1 MADSNKISYKDL
13 IDEDGILSGLKSL
26 VTKMIAEIKVQAGTS
41 GASLSANKGTTAN
54 DLKKQ
59 AKDIEDIEKAEKSL
73 LQAEKE
79 LVKIE
84 KEKLA
89 LQKQLQDAND
99 ENVKAKIRYSKAS
112 KEQREQLALEMKI
125 AENAEGSY
133 NRLSAQY
140 ALNTKTLNAMS
151 DAQRKNSVEGKKL
164 EAETKAIREQMNALQ
179 KSTGNYTLQV
189 GNYNIATDNAV
200 KSLGEMKSELRALRN
215 ISFAGKSKEEVDALK
230 IKIGQLTDQMGD
242 LQSELEVLG
251 TEKSAVLVG
260 GLKLISAGV
269 EGVVGTLS
277 VLGVESETIKKLE
290 TKMTSLIAV
299 THALAE
305 IEDTISSGKARA
317 IVLRIKDMALTTAQ
331 TVKNWALTA
340 SQKAYNLVVGNS
352 TGALKGFKLALAGT
366 GIGLVIIGIT
376 ALIQNWDKL
385 TASINKSTDA
395 QKEFKKVKDLS
406 IEKYSEEVA
415 SLELI
420 RNTLNDTTKSTI
432 DRKDALVDL
441 DAILGTSLATE
452 KDINLAT
459 AIGNNLV
466 IEKIKLTKLE
476 AEAEAAKELYTE
488 AFKKK
493 LEAENSSLEQ
503 NIGFWEQLWNNIK
516 TISNPVQTNLANIKT
531 AFKNQEEATKTAGDE
546 QEKYF
551 EIWQKSNEAV
561 NIATVD
567 FEKLISKF
575 KAKTD
580 VVKTDTKETK
590 DNTSATKKLK
600 VEIEELDEA
609 LKDITYTEK
618 ERAKQAE
625 LTTEEIDMESDAY
638 TNLTELISMQ
648 EKLLKSAIARG
659 ESKEVIKS
667 MANVLNSYKKELK
680 GFDKLFAEL
689 TGETEKELYNTI
701 TETTNNIVES
711 YKKRSEAKEENLNK
725 ELEASKDYETQ
736 LRELAKK
743 GIEGAKENLAYEQ
756 KAQAEIEK
764 KKLAEQKKQ
773 KRLELGMSAISAF
786 GKIAETEPDKALTK
800 TITEIT
806 KLLAFINSLPAFADG
821 VIEFN
826 GKGTTKSDSNLVRLS
841 NKESVIKAEATE
853 MYKPHLKAMNELR
866 YNPLDYVDINKD
878 RSVTNNATFGL
889 ISELKELKEIT
900 KSKQEYKID
909 VDGIT
914 HEIVERIKS
923 ANTIN
928 INRYKR
934 KGLF

>member
-1 MADSNKISYKDL
+1 MADSNKINYKDL
-13 IDEDGILSGLKSL
+13 FDEDNILNGLKSL
-26 VTKMIAEIKVQAGTS
+26 INKMISEIKVQAGAS
-41 GASLSANKGTTAN
+41 GASLSGNKGTSAT

-73 LQAEKE
+73 AQAEKE
-79 LVKIE
+79 LAKIE

-151 DAQRKNSVEGKKL
+151 EAQRKNSAEGKKL
-164 EAETKAIREQMNALQ
+164 ESETKAIREQMNALQ

-230 IKIGQLTDQMGD
+230 LKIGQLTDQMGD
-242 LQSELEVLG
+242 LKAELQVLG

-317 IVLRIKDMALTTAQ
+317 ILLRIKDMALTTAQ

-340 SQKAYNLVVGNS
+340 SQKAYNLVVGDS

-385 TASINKSTDA
+385 TTAIGFSEDSLKSYNQVSKETLLVSDA
-395 QKEFKKVKDLS
+395 QKERISKLKDELKELTKQYD
-406 IEKYSEEVA
+406 IA
-415 SLELI
+415 SGK
-420 RNTLNDTTKSTI
+420 TTETAQK
-432 DRKDALVDL
+432 RL
-441 DAILGTSLATE
+441 DAETKLSDDLYDAVAEKNKKITILTEQFKSKYESLFGSIIKGTGARGEAIYFTEAELAGKRYKLQVKYFQDIQKVNAQFNEERDLANKVYNKELDLINQNE
-452 KDINLAT
+452 KN
-459 AIGNNLV
+459 
-466 IEKIKLTKLE
+466 KIK
-476 AEAEAAKELYTE
+476 EL
-488 AFKKK
+488 
-493 LEAENSSLEQ
+493 
-503 NIGFWEQLWNNIK
+503 
-516 TISNPVQTNLANIKT
+516 
-531 AFKNQEEATKTAGDE
+531 
-546 QEKYF
+546 
-551 EIWQKSNEAV
+551 
-561 NIATVD
+561 
-567 FEKLISKF
+567 
-575 KAKTD
+575 
-580 VVKTDTKETK
+580 KTDTKETK

-667 MANVLNSYKKELK
+667 MANVLNSYKEELK

-689 TGETEKELYNTI
+689 TEETEKELYNTI

-821 VIEFN
+821 VIEFS

-853 MYKPHLKAMNELR
+853 MYKPQLKAMNELR
-866 YNPLDYVDINKD
+866 YNPLDYVNINKD
-878 RSVTNNATFGL
+878 RSINNNATFGL

>member
-26 VTKMIAEIKVQAGTS
+26 ITKMIAEIKVQAGTL

-73 LQAEKE
+73 VQAEKE
-79 LVKIE
+79 LAKIE

-99 ENVKAKIRYSKAS
+99 ENIKAKIRYSKAS

-242 LQSELEVLG
+242 LKSELQVLG
-251 TEKSAVLVG
+251 TKESAVLVG

-331 TVKNWALTA
+331 TAKNWALTA

-385 TASINKSTDA
+385 TTAIGFSEDSLKSYNQVSKETLLVSDA
-395 QKEFKKVKDLS
+395 QKERISKLKDELKELTKQYDIASGKTTETAQKRLDTETKLSDDLYNAVAEKNKKITILTETFKSKYESLFGSIIKGTGARGEAIYFTEAELADKRYKLQVKYIQDIQKVNAQFNEERDLANKVYNKELDL
-406 IEKYSEEVA
+406 INQNEK
-415 SLELI
+415 
-420 RNTLNDTTKSTI
+420 N
-432 DRKDALVDL
+432 
-441 DAILGTSLATE
+441 
-452 KDINLAT
+452 
-459 AIGNNLV
+459 
-466 IEKIKLTKLE
+466 KIK
-476 AEAEAAKELYTE
+476 EL
-488 AFKKK
+488 
-493 LEAENSSLEQ
+493 
-503 NIGFWEQLWNNIK
+503 
-516 TISNPVQTNLANIKT
+516 
-531 AFKNQEEATKTAGDE
+531 
-546 QEKYF
+546 
-551 EIWQKSNEAV
+551 
-561 NIATVD
+561 
-567 FEKLISKF
+567 
-575 KAKTD
+575 
-580 VVKTDTKETK
+580 KTDTKETK
-590 DNTSATKKLK
+590 NNTSATKKLK

-701 TETTNNIVES
+701 TETTNIIVES

-821 VIEFN
+821 VIEFS

-866 YNPLDYVDINKD
+866 YNPLDYVNINKD
-878 RSVTNNATFGL
+878 RSTTNNTTFDL

>member
-1 MADSNKISYKDL
+1 MADSNKINYKDL
-13 IDEDGILSGLKSL
+13 FDEDNILNGLKSL
-26 VTKMIAEIKVQAGTS
+26 INKMISEIKVQAGAS
-41 GASLSANKGTTAN
+41 GASLSGNKGTSAT

-73 LQAEKE
+73 AQAEKE
-79 LVKIE
+79 LAKIE

-151 DAQRKNSVEGKKL
+151 EAQRKNSAEGKKL
-164 EAETKAIREQMNALQ
+164 ESETKAIREQMNALQ

-200 KSLGEMKSELRALRN
+200 KSLGEMKTELRALRN

-230 IKIGQLTDQMGD
+230 LKIGQLTDQMGD
-242 LQSELEVLG
+242 LKAELQVLG

-317 IVLRIKDMALTTAQ
+317 ILLRIKDMALTTAQ

-340 SQKAYNLVVGNS
+340 SQKAYNLVVGDS

-385 TASINKSTDA
+385 TTAIGFSEDSLKSYNQVSKETLLVSDA
-395 QKEFKKVKDLS
+395 QKERISKLKDELKELTKQYDIASGKTTETAQKRLDTETKLSDDLYDAVAEKNKKITILTEQFKSKYESLFGS
-406 IEKYSEEVA
+406 IIKGTGARGE
-415 SLELI
+415 
-420 RNTLNDTTKSTI
+420 
-432 DRKDALVDL
+432 
-441 DAILGTSLATE
+441 AIYFTE
-452 KDINLAT
+452 KELADKRYKLQVKYIQDIQKVNAQFNEERDLASKVYKKQLDL
-459 AIGNNLV
+459 INQN
-466 IEKIKLTKLE
+466 EKNKIK
-476 AEAEAAKELYTE
+476 EL
-488 AFKKK
+488 
-493 LEAENSSLEQ
+493 
-503 NIGFWEQLWNNIK
+503 
-516 TISNPVQTNLANIKT
+516 
-531 AFKNQEEATKTAGDE
+531 
-546 QEKYF
+546 
-551 EIWQKSNEAV
+551 
-561 NIATVD
+561 
-567 FEKLISKF
+567 
-575 KAKTD
+575 
-580 VVKTDTKETK
+580 KTDTKETK

-648 EKLLKSAIARG
+648 EKLIKSAIARG

-667 MANVLNSYKKELK
+667 MANVLNSYKEELK

-689 TGETEKELYNTI
+689 TEETEKELYNTI
-701 TETTNNIVES
+701 TETTTNIVES

-806 KLLAFINSLPAFADG
+806 KLLVFINSLPAFADG
-821 VIEFN
+821 VIEFS

-853 MYKPHLKAMNELR
+853 MYKPQLKAMNELR
-866 YNPLDYVDINKD
+866 YNPLDYVNINKD
-878 RSVTNNATFGL
+878 RSINNNATFGL

>member
-1 MADSNKISYKDL
+1 
-13 IDEDGILSGLKSL
+13 
-26 VTKMIAEIKVQAGTS
+26 
-41 GASLSANKGTTAN
+41 
-54 DLKKQ
+54 
-59 AKDIEDIEKAEKSL
+59 
-73 LQAEKE
+73 
-79 LVKIE
+79 
-84 KEKLA
+84 
-89 LQKQLQDAND
+89 
-99 ENVKAKIRYSKAS
+99 
-112 KEQREQLALEMKI
+112 MKI
-125 AENAEGSY
+125 AESAEGSL

-151 DAQRKNSVEGKKL
+151 EAQRKNSAEGKKL
-164 EAETKAIREQMNALQ
+164 ESETKAIREQMNALK
-179 KSTGNYTLQV
+179 KSTGDYTLQV

-200 KSLGEMKSELRALRN
+200 KSLGEMQSELLALRN

-230 IKIGQLTDQMGD
+230 IKIAQLTGKMGD
-242 LQSELEVLG
+242 LKSELKVLG

-277 VLGVESETIKKLE
+277 VLGVESEIIKKLE
-290 TKMTSLIAV
+290 SKMTSLIAV

-305 IEDTISSGKARA
+305 IEKTISSGKARA
-317 IVLRIKDMALTTAQ
+317 ILLRIKDMALTTAQ
-331 TVKNWALTA
+331 TVKNWALIA

-366 GIGLVIIGIT
+366 GIGLIIIGIT
-376 ALIQNWDKL
+376 ALIQNWNKL
-385 TASINKSTDA
+385 TTAINKSTDA

-432 DRKDALVDL
+432 DRKNALVDL

-516 TISNPVQTNLANIKT
+516 TISTPIQTNLANIKT
-531 AFKNQEEATKTAGDE
+531 AFKNQEEAIKTAGDE

-580 VVKTDTKETK
+580 AVKTDTKETK

-648 EKLLKSAIARG
+648 EKLIKSAIARG

-667 MANVLNSYKKELK
+667 MVNVLNSYKEELK

-689 TGETEKELYNTI
+689 TEETEKELYNTI
-701 TETTNNIVES
+701 TETTTNIVES

-821 VIEFN
+821 IIEFS

-853 MYKPHLKAMNELR
+853 MYKPQLKAMNELR
-866 YNPLDYVDINKD
+866 YNPLDYVNINKD
-878 RSVTNNATFGL
+878 RSINNNATFGL

>member
-1 MADSNKISYKDL
+1 MADSNKINYKDL
-13 IDEDGILSGLKSL
+13 FDEGNILSGLQSL
-26 VTKMIAEIKVQAGTS
+26 ITKMISEIKMQAGTA
-41 GASLSANKGTTAN
+41 GASLSGNKGTTAN

-73 LQAEKE
+73 AQAEKE
-79 LVKIE
+79 LAKIE

-99 ENVKAKIRYSKAS
+99 ENIKAKIRYAKAS
-112 KEQREQLALEMKI
+112 KEQREQLSLEMKI
-125 AENAEGSY
+125 AESAEGSY
-133 NRLSAQY
+133 NKLTAQY
-140 ALNTKTLNAMS
+140 SLNMKTLNAMTE
-151 DAQRKNSVEGKKL
+151 AQRKNTAEGQKL
-164 EAETKAIREQMNALQ
+164 EKETKAIREQMNSLQ

-189 GNYNIATDNAV
+189 GKYGIATENV
-200 KSLGEMKSELRALRN
+200 VMSLGEMKTELRALRN

-230 IKIGQLTDQMGD
+230 LKIGELTDQMGD
-242 LQSELEVLG
+242 MQAELEVLG

-269 EGVVGTLS
+269 EGVVGSLS

-317 IVLRIKDMALTTAQ
+317 ILLRIKDMALTTAQ

-366 GIGLVIIGIT
+366 GIGLIIVGIT

-385 TASINKSTDA
+385 TTAIGFSEDSLKSYNKVSQETLLVSDA
-395 QKEFKKVKDLS
+395 QKERISKLKDELKELTKEYD
-406 IEKYSEEVA
+406 IA
-415 SLELI
+415 SGKTTETAQKRL
-420 RNTLNDTTKSTI
+420 DT
-432 DRKDALVDL
+432 
-441 DAILGTSLATE
+441 E
-452 KDINLAT
+452 
-459 AIGNNLV
+459 
-466 IEKIKLTKLE
+466 IKLGDNLYE
-476 AEAEAAKELYTE
+476 AVAEKNKKITTLTE
-488 AFKKK
+488 AFKSKYDALFGSIIK
-493 LEAENSSLEQ
+493 GTGTRGEAIYYTEAELASKRYKLQIKYIQDVSIVNKQFNIERDLANKTYNKELDLINVKEKKTIEEKIVLKKEETKALEKEGKIVISNTNKVVELLNSSKE
-503 NIGFWEQLWNNIK
+503 K
-516 TISNPVQTNLANIKT
+516 
-531 AFKNQEEATKTAGDE
+531 EEITKREVVET
-546 QEKYF
+546 
-551 EIWQKSNEAV
+551 EI
-561 NIATVD
+561 
-567 FEKLISKF
+567 
-575 KAKTD
+575 
-580 VVKTDTKETK
+580 K
-590 DNTSATKKLK
+590 DNSELLNI
-600 VEIEELDEA
+600 IEE
-609 LKDITYTEK
+609 
-618 ERAKQAE
+618 
-625 LTTEEIDMESDAY
+625 TT
-638 TNLTELISMQ
+638 T
-648 EKLLKSAIARG
+648 AI
-659 ESKEVIKS
+659 I
-667 MANVLNSYKKELK
+667 
-680 GFDKLFAEL
+680 
-689 TGETEKELYNTI
+689 
-701 TETTNNIVES
+701 ES

-743 GIEGAKENLAYEQ
+743 GIEGAKENLAFEQ

-806 KLLAFINSLPAFADG
+806 KLLAFINSLPAFAEG
-821 VIEFN
+821 VIEFS

-866 YNPLDYVDINKD
+866 YNPLDYVNINKD
-878 RSVTNNATFGL
+878 RSVNNNATFGL

-923 ANTIN
+923 ANTVN